1 MDRTLSDL
9 LASLERA
16 AAGAEASTIVR
27 LLGDLERLKALL
39 WQRLAAT
46 AVRADAMDPPPDDVE
61 ALRHLTPH
69 QVAELLSIKPAYVH
83 ELCRTRRLPA
93 MKSGKYWMISVAG
106 LRRWLMSG
114 NGDVDATVTERLQ
127 SLAPHADA
135 GRPHPGAATPRRDRP
150 FS

>member
-1 MDRTLSDL
+1 MDRTLGDL
-9 LASLERA
+9 LTGLERA

-46 AVRADAMDPPPDDVE
+46 VVRADAMDPPADDVE

-127 SLAPHADA
+127 SPPPHADA
-135 GRPHPGAATPRRDRP
+135 GRPHPGAATAAER
-150 FS
+150 